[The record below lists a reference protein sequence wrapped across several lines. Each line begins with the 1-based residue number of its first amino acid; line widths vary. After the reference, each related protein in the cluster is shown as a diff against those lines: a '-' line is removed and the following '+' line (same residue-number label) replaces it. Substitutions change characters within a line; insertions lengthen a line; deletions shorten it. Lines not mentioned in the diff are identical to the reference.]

1 MEFRILGS
9 IEVVGEDGPVPL
21 GAPKQRSL
29 LAFLLLNAN
38 TVVSRDRLVDA
49 LWGAEP
55 PRSAVSSLQVYVH
68 GLRRALGDER
78 IERHGTGYRLHL
90 DPSALDLSR
99 FERLVDRAVAA
110 LASGRA
116 ADAAEDLRSGIDL
129 WSGQPLADL
138 AGEPVHQAEAG
149 RLEEVR
155 LVTLTGPGGAGK
167 TRLSIAA
174 AEELGPEL
182 RDGVVFVDL
191 AAVHDPVLLGYA
203 LAEALEVSET
213 GEAVEDVLAANL
225 RDRSMLL

>member
-9 IEVVGEDGPVPL
+9 IEAVGDDGPVPL
-21 GAPKQRSL
+21 GAPKQRAL

-49 LWGAEP
+49 LWGPEP

-68 GLRRALGDER
+68 GLRRALGGER

-99 FERLVDRAVAA
+99 FERLVDQAVAA

-116 ADAAEDLRSGIDL
+116 ADAAEDLRRALDL

-138 AGEPVHQAEAG
+138 TGEPIHEAEAG
-149 RLEEVR
+149 QLEEQR
-155 LVTLTGPGGAGK
+155 P
-167 TRLSIAA
+167 R
-174 AEELGPEL
+174 
-182 RDGVVFVDL
+182 
-191 AAVHDPVLLGYA
+191 
-203 LAEALEVSET
+203 
-213 GEAVEDVLAANL
+213 AVELPPHPQTPP
-225 RDRSMLL
+225 R